1 MSIAEFDK
9 DKLADARQV
18 GRAMM
23 AMVRLWERAPLP
35 FPFRLPEDASWR
47 GSGSAAME
55 PDYVDGEDET
65 ESAGPQ
71 TNTMASLRA
80 SSIAASPEDDDAG
93 SVGEK
98 WSVGRLRATCAV
110 LVHGDP
116 HIQAL
121 VKAALNGNQQKE
133 NING

>member
-1 MSIAEFDK
+1 MEPDK
-9 DKLADARQV
+9 DKLTNARQV
-18 GRAMM
+18 GRAMV

-55 PDYVDGEDET
+55 PDYVDGDDET

-71 TNTMASLRA
+71 TNAMASLRA
-80 SSIAASPEDDDAG
+80 MSSSANPEDDDLTGA
-93 SVGEK
+93 VGEK

-121 VKAALNGNQQKE
+121 VGTALNSNQQKE
-133 NING
+133 SING

>member
-65 ESAGPQ
+65 ESGHTQSNSMAALRTQ
-71 TNTMASLRA
+71 SSSTN
-80 SSIAASPEDDDAG
+80 PEDDDAG

-121 VKAALNGNQQKE
+121 VEAALNGNQQKE